1 MIKNNKLKKNWSEED
16 LHILVWLLSKYM
28 ERNSI
33 SCHEQMVTSK
43 VIQAKQDWINLSS
56 MIPGS
61 SSKSCMFKFVSLKK
75 FKLAHHKW
83 QKEEENILF
92 RIVTYLKF
100 YAAKLVQKTGRLSQ
114 RSFTKKIQKRR
125 FIVLQNSV
133 DNIGAVILILR

>member
-1 MIKNNKLKKNWSEED
+1 
-16 LHILVWLLSKYM
+16 
-28 ERNSI
+28 
-33 SCHEQMVTSK
+33 
-43 VIQAKQDWINLSS
+43 
-56 MIPGS
+56 
-61 SSKSCMFKFVSLKK
+61 VSLKK

-100 YAAKLVQKTGRLSQ
+100 YTAKSAQKTGRLSQ